1 MRRVW
6 SPLLVVL
13 ALLLALLYT
22 TVPLSQTQDQGED
35 LRYSYRYGCPL
46 PENYNYCPARYES
59 LSTNKRVYRR
69 GEEVELTLS
78 NLEDFEYLVEKVE
91 VYFKPLFEQEF
102 NLYYKQEEVGPIAR
116 EKDEWVWVW
125 DQKNADGEQVGAGRF
140 YIRIT
145 LNCCRNYRT
154 YFRISQQG
162 GGGEFSLPD
171 QTEEETGMAP
181 SRPGNFDYK
190 IISPTEVELTW
201 RDNSDDEDGFRVYR
215 NGEQVATL
223 GPNSTSYTD
232 TNVRKGESYNYRV
245 ASFNQSGESS
255 TSRSLTVN
263 LPVEVSNAPGGL
275 SSRVLSPTKIRLT
288 WDDNSDNEEGFRI
301 YRNGREVASVGPNI
315 MEFTDTGLRDSTEYT
330 YRVSSFNEG
339 GESTLSDSLTVR
351 TPPEVS
357 ASPGNLSSE
366 VLSPTEIRLTWVD
379 NSDNEEGFRV
389 YRNGKQIADL
399 GPNTTEYVDTG
410 LNEDVSYTYRVSS
423 YNEAGESSFSTALDV
438 TTPVGIPASPGRLRT
453 EAISSN
459 RIELTW
465 DDNSDSE
472 KGFRIYRNGNRVST
486 VGPNSTKFV
495 HKGLQGETRYCYEVV
510 AYNRSGESGSTNRNC
525 AMTLTS
531 MPGSPG
537 NVNASPISS
546 SEIRLTWNDTS
557 DNEDGFRVYRNG
569 VEIANLGPNTTSY
582 IDTGLNPNSS
592 YSYEVSAYNN
602 SGESGLSS
610 SGTVTTPGAA
620 EPQPEPQ
627 PEPKE
632 DGTSIGQTELIA
644 GIGIV
649 LMVMGYIYAEM
660 G

>member
-301 YRNGREVASVGPNI
+301 YRNG
-315 MEFTDTGLRDSTEYT
+315 
-330 YRVSSFNEG
+330 
-339 GESTLSDSLTVR
+339 
-351 TPPEVS
+351 
-357 ASPGNLSSE
+357 
-366 VLSPTEIRLTWVD
+366 
-379 NSDNEEGFRV
+379 
-389 YRNGKQIADL
+389 
-399 GPNTTEYVDTG
+399 
-410 LNEDVSYTYRVSS
+410 
-423 YNEAGESSFSTALDV
+423 
-438 TTPVGIPASPGRLRT
+438 
-453 EAISSN
+453 
-459 RIELTW
+459 
-465 DDNSDSE
+465 
-472 KGFRIYRNGNRVST
+472 NRVST